1 MTREDLE
8 KLVRGSNNT
17 TNVFYTH
24 SGSKITLK
32 EFKFINEFM
41 KDGDLV
47 AAVKVAGF
55 EPAGG
60 KEDEAHY
67 RVVGKRLLSKQYIYD
82 EMVYR
87 IEEMEKTAIA
97 DANEIMSYF
106 TAVMRGEVADQ
117 FGLDAPLSERTSAA
131 KELAKRIID
140 VPAKATEEERAI
152 KIVLDWKKPDGES
165 TD

>member
-32 EFKFINEFM
+32 EYKFINEFM

-47 AAVKVAGF
+47 SAVKVAGF
-55 EPAGG
+55 KPSGD

-67 RVVGKRLLSKQYIYD
+67 RVVGKRLLAKQYIYD

-87 IEEMEKTAIA
+87 LEEMEKNAIA
-97 DANEIMSYF
+97 DATEIMSYF
-106 TAVMRGEVADQ
+106 TNVMRGEIKDQ

-140 VPAKATEEERAI
+140 VPAKASEEERAI
-152 KIVLDWKKPDGES
+152 KIVLDWNSKPGEC
-165 TD
+165 

>member
-32 EFKFINEFM
+32 EYKFINEFM

-47 AAVKVAGF
+47 SAVKVAGF
-55 EPAGG
+55 KPAGD

-67 RVVGKRLLSKQYIYD
+67 RVVGKRLLAKQYIYD

-87 IEEMEKTAIA
+87 LEEMEKNAIA
-97 DANEIMSYF
+97 DATEIMSYF
-106 TAVMRGEVADQ
+106 TNVMRGEIKDQ

-140 VPAKATEEERAI
+140 VPAKASEEERAI
-152 KIVLDWKKPDGES
+152 KIVLDWNSKPGEC
-165 TD
+165 

>member
-24 SGSKITLK
+24 AGSKITLK

-47 AAVKVAGF
+47 SAVKTAGF
-55 EPAGG
+55 EPAG
-60 KEDEAHY
+60 KIEDEAHY
-67 RVVGKRLLSKQYIYD
+67 RTVGKRLLSKQYIYD

-97 DANEIMSYF
+97 DANEIMAYF
-106 TAVMRGEVADQ
+106 TSVMRGEVADQ

-140 VPAKATEEERAI
+140 VPAKASEEERAI
-152 KIVLDWKKPDGES
+152 KIVLDWTKPNGENS
-165 TD
+165 D